1 MVYTT
6 DDYRPS
12 HRQIRILDLLPGDS
26 GEAIRCLVRIA
37 SLDGDEQY
45 EALSY
50 VWGEAGAQ
58 KEIEV
63 SGQTVHVTDNLYAA
77 LHRLRYPMQKRTI
90 WIDQLCINQSDNLER
105 SSQVAMMRDI
115 YKRCS
120 CCIIWLGELE
130 AVPSKDASAVF
141 TFLKEVA
148 AVATTPYMGLPTLFR
163 DTPDGATARRAFTA
177 FAMYGNPWWSRI
189 WTVQEAMIP
198 HDAVLVWGH
207 LSVSRADVLATS
219 RHLRSDLMHA
229 HFPDTFKAKRVQ
241 HYEMLRRML
250 YPVHGFIHSSTHDGP
265 LDLLLRW
272 RHRDASNPRDKVYAL
287 MGLLPDD
294 VLPSARTYDYEA
306 PPSLLFA
313 NVTFALIQLENGLRP
328 LLGSSEMPHRTSGL
342 PTWAIDFA
350 NTNRLGM
357 RQLKWWNHSH
367 RYRQFSTCGSQTL
380 QASLL
385 DEGRILSL
393 AGSFIDVIDVCS
405 EVYDVPDNVPILSS
419 RLHETTNDWEKL
431 IEQWRKSH
439 AFNWV
444 YKTGETWE
452 VACLRTTLGD
462 LVMAE
467 YPVERV
473 KLAHLESL
481 IKLWDSPHGNTQGL
495 LAEPKHGTDP
505 NQRFF
510 MTNGGYMGVGP
521 PVTRNKEYGTLYEST
536 CGMVPNQTF
545 FITKKGY
552 MGVGPPDTRP
562 GDQVWVLYGG
572 QVPFIL
578 RDTTRGANGEQLKKG
593 TLVGDA
599 YVHGVM
605 DGEALQH
612 NPEART
618 VHLS

>member
-1 MVYTT
+1 LNG
-6 DDYRPS
+6 DD
-12 HRQIRILDLLPGDS
+12 
-26 GEAIRCLVRIA
+26 
-37 SLDGDEQY
+37 QY

-50 VWGEAGAQ
+50 VWGDPGAQ

-63 SGQTVHVTDNLYAA
+63 SGMIVNVTENLHAA
-77 LHRLRYPMQKRTI
+77 LQRLRYPAQKRTI

-105 SSQVAMMRDI
+105 SNQVAMMRDI
-115 YKRCS
+115 YRRCS
-120 CCIIWLGELE
+120 CCIIWLGELND
-130 AVPSKDASAVF
+130 VPSKDASAVF

-163 DTPDGATARRAFTA
+163 DNPDGVAARKAFAA

-250 YPVHGFIHSSTHDGP
+250 YPIHGFIHSSTHDGP

-294 VLPSARTYDYEA
+294 ILPSARTYDYEA

-313 NVTFALIQLENGLRP
+313 NVTFDLIRLENGLRP
-328 LLGSSEMPHRTSGL
+328 LLGSCEMTHCTTAL

-367 RYRQFSTCGSQTL
+367 RYRQFSACGSRIL
-380 QASLL
+380 QAAL
-385 DEGRILSL
+385 DYEGTALSL
-393 AGSFIDVIDVCS
+393 AGSFMDVVDVCS
-405 EVYDVPDNVPILSS
+405 KIYDVPGDVPILSS
-419 RLHETTNDWEKL
+419 RLYESMNDWGAL
-431 IEQWRKSH
+431 IELWRESH
-439 AFNWV
+439 AFQV
-444 YKTGETWE
+444 FYKTGETWE
-452 VACLRTTLGD
+452 AALLQTVLGD

-467 YPVERV
+467 YPIERV
-473 KLAHLESL
+473 KVAHLGSL
-481 IKLWDSPHGNTQGL
+481 VKLWAAPNGNTQGMS
-495 LAEPKHGTDP
+495 AEPEHGADT

-510 MTNGGYMGVGP
+510 MRDGGYMGVGP
-521 PVTRNKEYGTLYEST
+521 PVTRDKEYGTLYESV

-552 MGVGPPDTRP
+552 IGVGPPDTRP
-562 GDQVWVLYGG
+562 GDQVWILYGG
-572 QVPFIL
+572 QVPFVL
-578 RDTTRGANGEQLKKG
+578 RNITQEDNREELEKG

-599 YVHGVM
+599 YVHGIM
-605 DGEALQH
+605 DGEAMQH
-612 NPEART
+612 NPKVQT
-618 VHLS
+618 IHLS